1 MAAVQLTDEQLTTLI
16 TRLVGAAGG
25 TSEGSASGP
34 MEPCN
39 LGIDKVKRLKNFQ
52 DWCKEAEA
60 KITYMGIT
68 EDTRKVALLKSWA
81 GRTLLNFWEKEARIQ
96 FVTIPRI
103 EAAGGQE
110 AVPEIP
116 ADTFDNIIKKTKAEL
131 LKHVSRDRSLTDLL
145 QMKQGEDTWMHLIS
159 DVEDA
164 ADLCR
169 LDTKPL
175 TREDAIRVAAL
186 AGMRDRLLAE
196 KVRGVFPPEADLGGH
211 HQGDLQSQR
220 GGHGGQ
226 QDGHHQE
233 GSGQGTYQEI
243 NTCWLRG

>member
-25 TSEGSASGP
+25 TSEGSASAVGP

-52 DWCKEAEA
+52 DWRKEAEA

-103 EAAGGQE
+103 EAAGGQA

-145 QMKQGEDTWMHLIS
+145 QMRQGEDTWMQFIS
-159 DVEDA
+159 EV
-164 ADLCR
+164 C
-169 LDTKPL
+169 TGPQH
-175 TREDAIRVAAL
+175 
-186 AGMRDRLLAE
+186 
-196 KVRGVFPPEADLGGH
+196 PPH
-211 HQGDLQSQR
+211 H
-220 GGHGGQ
+220 
-226 QDGHHQE
+226 
-233 GSGQGTYQEI
+233 
-243 NTCWLRG
+243 